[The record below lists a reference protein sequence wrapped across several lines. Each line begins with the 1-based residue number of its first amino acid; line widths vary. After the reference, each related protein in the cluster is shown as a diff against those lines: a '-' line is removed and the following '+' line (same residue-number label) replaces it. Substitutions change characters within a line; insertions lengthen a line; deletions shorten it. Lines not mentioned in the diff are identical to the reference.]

1 MGNCLRRE
9 SGMEW
14 AGEDWGSLESKSHH
28 SNSMHSTKDTYDNT
42 EKLKLL
48 GEIRS
53 GSDIYSSSSSSSGGI
68 TGLENKEVKIKIS
81 KKELEQLVERFHG
94 VQGLSIEQ
102 VLLSHLMNG
111 GDYYHYHDHDLQRQW
126 EHQRSWRPVLQSIP
140 EVN

>member
-14 AGEDWGSLESKSHH
+14 AGEDWGSVESKS
-28 SNSMHSTKDTYDNT
+28 NMHYSTKDHTDGSS

-48 GEIRS
+48 GEI
-53 GSDIYSSSSSSSGGI
+53 GSTGSSSSSRAHDHH
-68 TGLENKEVKIKIS
+68 EVKIKIS
-81 KKELEQLVERFHG
+81 KKELEQLVGRLRG
-94 VQGLSIEQ
+94 VQGLSVEQ
-102 VLLSHLMNG
+102 LLLSKLMDG
-111 GDYYHYHDHDLQRQW
+111 DDYYYQYDHLHHRQL